1 MTRNILSPPGKYPW
15 QEPFKSP
22 QTLIFCVI
30 PPPFSKFRTD
40 NCPPSRKSGGEGGG
54 GYCVYINDFPNNVIC
69 KDAIYADDNTPCS
82 KYHQASD
89 LWQQLE
95 FASELESDL
104 RDTVDWGRKWFVD
117 FSARKTQFVSV

>member
-69 KDAIYADDNTPCS
+69 KDAIYDS
-82 KYHQASD
+82 LYHQASD

-95 FASELESDL
+95 FASELEYDL

>member
-1 MTRNILSPPGKYPW
+1 MYTLMT
-15 QEPFKSP
+15 F
-22 QTLIFCVI
+22 LIMF
-30 PPPFSKFRTD
+30 
-40 NCPPSRKSGGEGGG
+40 
-54 GYCVYINDFPNNVIC
+54 IC